1 MQKIALI
8 LLTSSLW
15 MGVAS
20 NSIASPSPHHGKR
33 HHTSV
38 KHLPTGAAVVVFKGN
53 KYWIS
58 GGVYYRQ
65 QGKSYVTVLA
75 PTGAKIRYLPNGAVV
90 IKHKGKQY
98 FKHAGVY
105 YRWKPSSRQY
115 EVVNINVSDN
125 DLNVV
130 KYVTGSVLKNLPEGA
145 EATLINGVQYFH
157 YHGQYMVSSEREG
170 KAVYIVIKL

>member
-15 MGVAS
+15 MGMAS

-38 KHLPTGAAVVVFKGN
+38 KNVPVGAAVVVLNGI
-53 KYWIS
+53 KYWLS

-65 QGKSYVTVLA
+65 QGKSYITVVA
-75 PTGAKIRYLPNGAVV
+75 PAGAKMRYLPNGAIV

-105 YRWKPSSRQY
+105 YRWRPGSQRY
-115 EVVNINVSDN
+115 EVVNINVSGN
-125 DLNVV
+125 ELSVV
-130 KYVTGSVLKNLPEGA
+130 KYVTGSVLKTLPEGA

-157 YHGQYMVSSEREG
+157 YQGQYMVPSEREG